1 MLYKNKRWLTATV
14 PITVLMCMLTSI
26 LFAQPRNDKSLD
38 RLLRKHASAAL
49 LNVLNNPNTYQFQL
63 IYTRINR
70 DKDNKPRFKY
80 YHLNTDPNR
89 YFYPASTVKLPTALV
104 ALDKLNRL
112 KVNGLDKNSVMLT
125 DSSYAGQTSV
135 LKDTSSQNGLP
146 SIAHYI
152 KKIFLVSDND
162 AYNRLYEFVG
172 QKHLNETLISKGYS
186 NTRILKRLV
195 PASEEENKHTNPIR
209 FFNDG
214 KLVYQQKEQ
223 ISNLQFNFGKKVELA
238 SGFYRGQTLVNEPM
252 DFTRHNRFPLEEQQQ
267 VLQSLMFPE
276 STAKIKFELN
286 KDDYTFLYK
295 YMSMPPSQSDYP
307 KYNPT
312 DFFDNYVKFFWWGEA
327 KSKIPDHIKIF
338 NKAGMAYGFLIDNAY
353 IIDLENK
360 VEFMI
365 TAVIYTNKDGIL
377 NDDKYDYDEI
387 GFPFFNQV
395 GDSIYKH
402 ELKRKRKFK
411 PDFNF

>member
-1 MLYKNKRWLTATV
+1 MLYKNKRWVTATA

-26 LFAQPRNDKSLD
+26 LFAQPRNDKRLD
-38 RLLRKHASAAL
+38 KLLRKHASATL
-49 LNVLNNPNTYQFQL
+49 LNVLNNPKAYQFQL

-70 DKDNKPRFKY
+70 DKNNKPKFKY

-104 ALDKLNRL
+104 TLEKLNRL
-112 KVNGLDKNSVMLT
+112 KINGLDKNSVMLT

-172 QKHLNETLISKGYS
+172 QKQLNETLISKGYS

-195 PASEEENKHTNPIR
+195 PASEEENKRTNPAR
-209 FFNDG
+209 FFSDG

-223 ISNLQFNFGKKVELA
+223 VSDLQFDFGKKVELA
-238 SGFYRGQTLVNEPM
+238 SGFYRGKTLVNEPM
-252 DFTRHNRFPLEEQQQ
+252 DFTRHNKFPLEEQQQ

-276 STAKIKFELN
+276 STAKMKFELS

-295 YMSMPPSQSDYP
+295 YMSMPPSKSEYP
-307 KYNPT
+307 RYDSTTFP
-312 DFFDNYVKFFWWGEA
+312 DNYVKFFWSEGTE
-327 KSKIPDHIKIF
+327 SKIPDHIKIF
-338 NKAGMAYGFLIDNAY
+338 NKAGLAYGFLIDNAY
-353 IIDLENK
+353 VIDSKND
-360 VEFMI
+360 VEYMI
-365 TAVIYTNKDGIL
+365 SAVIYTNKDGIL
-377 NDDKYDYDEI
+377 NDDKYEYDEI
-387 GFPFFNQV
+387 GFPFFKEI
-395 GDSIYKH
+395 GDIIYKH
-402 ELKRKRKFK
+402 ELKRKRKHK
-411 PDFNF
+411 PDF